1 MKPGDLII
9 ADKMLAVIGN
19 PKHSDIINKGELLL
33 VIDDS
38 IDDVFS
44 IKVLT
49 RFGIRYACP
58 DGFSVISETR

>member
-1 MKPGDLII
+1 MKLGNLII
-9 ADKMLAVIGN
+9 AEKMLAVIGN

-33 VIDDS
+33 VIGAS
-38 IDDVFS
+38 KDDVFS

-58 DGFSVISETR
+58 DGFSVFSETG

>member
-1 MKPGDLII
+1 MKVGDLII
-9 ADKMLAVIGN
+9 ADKMLVVIGN

-38 IDDVFS
+38 INDVFS

-58 DGFSVISETR
+58 DGFSVINETR

>member
-1 MKPGDLII
+1 MKVGDLII

-38 IDDVFS
+38 INDVFS

-58 DGFSVISETR
+58 VGFSVINETR

>member
-1 MKPGDLII
+1 MKVGDLII

-49 RFGIRYACP
+49 RFGIRYAYP
-58 DGFSVISETR
+58 DGFSVINETR